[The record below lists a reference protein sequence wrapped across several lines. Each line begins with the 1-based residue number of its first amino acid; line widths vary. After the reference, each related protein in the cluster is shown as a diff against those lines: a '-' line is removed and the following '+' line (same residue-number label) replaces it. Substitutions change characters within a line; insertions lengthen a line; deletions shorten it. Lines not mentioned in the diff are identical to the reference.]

1 MEITD
6 QKSQLNDNIKNLLLI
21 SVNIFFRSNRI
32 DFVRQQIAKRNRWG
46 GFIQKRHS
54 RPILGLSAIG
64 KSN

>member
-32 DFVRQQIAKRNRWG
+32 DFVRQQIAKRNR
-46 GFIQKRHS
+46 
-54 RPILGLSAIG
+54 
-64 KSN
+64 